1 MAAPLRPKQRQAIAS
16 AVVRDTLCVLPTGF
30 GKTRIIEN
38 VPKDNNSVAIVINP
52 LSCIIEQQ
60 LQSFSPNAVKL
71 ESLSKEEISH
81 ARDGLEHGNIRYIL
95 VHPEQAITSVFKK
108 FLMDVST
115 VVNVSHIIVDEAHCI
130 LSWGASQFRPAFLK
144 IGTLRVI
151 LPDAKILALT
161 ATATEEAQIFI
172 MSNLSMSNV
181 NIITESPD
189 RRNVFLQVEE
199 RSPSTGGQNSAEDSV
214 YAVLDKFLQKLKLK
228 KQSFEKTIVYLPLK
242 WCGLVHLRAKIVFD
256 MKTRIVDEL
265 KKPDSSI
272 RLLLA
277 TEACGMGVDIP
288 DVRCIVHLT
297 PPNNIETFIQQI
309 GRCGRDGRRSES
321 CVYFNKSDIAS
332 NKVNLSDHVRKY
344 LSLDS
349 CRRKYILNYFG
360 HSDEVISEQ
369 NIDCCDNCSNC
380 AKVY

>member
-1 MAAPLRPKQRQAIAS
+1 MAAPLRPKQQQAIAS
-16 AVVRDTLCVLPTGF
+16 AVVRDTLCVLRYTD
-30 GKTRIIEN
+30 R
-38 VPKDNNSVAIVINP
+38 
-52 LSCIIEQQ
+52 
-60 LQSFSPNAVKL
+60 
-71 ESLSKEEISH
+71 H
-81 ARDGLEHGNIRYIL
+81 ARDGLEHGTIRYIL
-95 VHPEQAITSVFKK
+95 VHPEQAFTSVFKK

-130 LSWGASQFRPAFLK
+130 SSWGASQFHPAFLK

-151 LPDAKILALT
+151 LTDAKILALT
-161 ATATEEAQIFI
+161 ATATEEAQKFI
-172 MSNLSMSNV
+172 MSYLSMSNV

-214 YAVLDKFLQKLKLK
+214 YAVLDKFLQELKLK
-228 KQSFEKTIVYLPLK
+228 KQSFEKTIVYLSLK

-256 MKTRIVDEL
+256 MKTSIADA
-265 KKPDSSI
+265 DSLI
-272 RLLLA
+272 GLLQA

-288 DVRCIVHLT
+288 DVRRIVHLT
-297 PPNNIETFIQQI
+297 PPNNIKTFIQQI
-309 GRCGRDGRRSES
+309 GRCGRDGRRNES
-321 CVYFNKSDIAS
+321 CVNYSKSDIAS

-349 CRRKYILNYFG
+349 CRRKFILNYFG
-360 HSDEVISEQ
+360 HSDEVVSEQ
-369 NIDCCDNCSNC
+369 NIDSCDNCSNC

>member
-1 MAAPLRPKQRQAIAS
+1 
-16 AVVRDTLCVLPTGF
+16 
-30 GKTRIIEN
+30 
-38 VPKDNNSVAIVINP
+38 
-52 LSCIIEQQ
+52 
-60 LQSFSPNAVKL
+60 
-71 ESLSKEEISH
+71 
-81 ARDGLEHGNIRYIL
+81 
-95 VHPEQAITSVFKK
+95 
-108 FLMDVST
+108 
-115 VVNVSHIIVDEAHCI
+115 VSHIIVDEAHCI

-256 MKTRIVDEL
+256 VGCMVAQYHAPQAQKVLFKYSTIEQMKTRIVDEL

-297 PPNNIETFIQQI
+297 PPNNIESESTFIQQI